1 MYTRMIAIFLVLAGG
16 MATLPAIAGTLADVR
31 QRGELHC
38 GVHGDLA
45 GFAART
51 PAGTWAG
58 FDVDL
63 CRAVAAAVLGSADKV
78 VFTPA
83 SAEDRF
89 AQLAGKQFDLL
100 ARNTTWTLARDAGDG
115 VRFVAVN
122 YYDGQGF
129 MVRKAAGLRSTLQ
142 LGGQRVCVSRA
153 TTSAL
158 NVRDYFTV
166 NRMPLELVESED
178 AAAALAAYAAGR
190 CDALTSDMSQLYSLR
205 TGLEQPAE
213 HQILPELISKEPLA
227 PAVRD
232 DDLQWFNIV
241 RWTLFALVEAEEMGI
256 DSANVERIRANAERP
271 EIKRLLGVEDDLGA
285 GLGLPAD
292 WAYQV
297 VRQVGNYAEVFDR
310 NLGDGSALKM
320 NRGINALWL
329 DGGLMFAPPMR

>member
-1 MYTRMIAIFLVLAGG
+1 MHKRLIATFLVLLCGLA
-16 MATLPAIAGTLADVR
+16 ALPAGAGTLEDVR
-31 QRGELHC
+31 KRGELRC
-38 GVHGDLA
+38 GVHGDLP

-51 PAGTWAG
+51 PAGSWSG

-78 VFTPA
+78 SFTPA
-83 SAEDRF
+83 STEERF
-89 AQLAGKQFDLL
+89 SQLAGKQFDVL
-100 ARNTTWTLARDAGDG
+100 ARNTTWTLARDAGAG
-115 VRFVAVN
+115 AQFAAVS

-142 LGGQRVCVSRA
+142 LGGKRVCVSRA

-158 NVRDYFTV
+158 NVRDYFAV
-166 NRMPLELVESED
+166 NRMPLELVETGD
-178 AAAALAAYAAGR
+178 AAAALAAYAGGR

-205 TGLEQPAE
+205 TGLDQPAE
-213 HQILPELISKEPLA
+213 HEILPELISKEPLA

-232 DDLQWFNIV
+232 DDPQWFNIV

-256 DSANVERIRANAERP
+256 DSANVERIRTNAERP